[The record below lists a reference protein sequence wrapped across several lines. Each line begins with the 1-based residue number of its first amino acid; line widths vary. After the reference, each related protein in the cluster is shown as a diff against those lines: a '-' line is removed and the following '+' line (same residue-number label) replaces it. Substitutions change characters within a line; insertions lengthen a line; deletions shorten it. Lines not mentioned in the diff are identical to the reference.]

1 MEIAGEEVRRT
12 FAAKFREARNAAGL
26 TQRDVHERTGVDIA
40 TISRLESST
49 WNASMDTLAKLS
61 LAVGVPLGD
70 LLPARLPTSDE

>member
-1 MEIAGEEVRRT
+1 MEIATEEVRRT
-12 FAAKFREARNAAGL
+12 FAVKFREARAAAEL

-49 WNASMDTLAKLS
+49 WNASMDTLAKLA

-70 LLPARLPTSDE
+70 LLPLRAPSED